1 MSWFI
6 TPTNSRFFQLLEL
19 DYMPDI
25 PRSNPMKLQTWQ
37 PWQDAK
43 RRSRTLCCLAAPVGV
58 TKSTPGGFCHGDRVA
73 TWGLHGI

>member
-43 RRSRTLCCLAAPVGV
+43 RRSRTLRCLAAPVGV
-58 TKSTPGGFCHGDRVA
+58 TKSTPGGFFHGDGVA